1 RILLLPRSPQMR
13 TFLFMFTVYVI
24 YSQSHNVFYKGMT
37 EDLERRL
44 FQHNN
49 GLLGNYTK
57 NKAPWRLVYSETF
70 LSKSDA
76 LKREKYFKTG
86 AGRDF
91 LKSKII
97 L

>member
-1 RILLLPRSPQMR
+1 VLVETSLNLK
-13 TFLFMFTVYVI
+13 LFF
-24 YSQSHNVFYKGMT
+24 KGVT

-49 GLLGNYTK
+49 GLLGTYTK
-57 NKAPWRLVYSETF
+57 NKAPWKLVYSETF

>member
-1 RILLLPRSPQMR
+1 
-13 TFLFMFTVYVI
+13 MFTVYVI

>member
-1 RILLLPRSPQMR
+1 MR

-24 YSQSHNVFYKGMT
+24 HSQSHNVFYKGMT

-49 GLLGNYTK
+49 GLLGTYTK
-57 NKAPWRLVYSETF
+57 NKAPWKLVYSETF

-91 LKSKII
+91 LKSKIT